1 MKIKNF
7 DEERGFCQRVG
18 NFTKSGEFYKE
29 WGILQRVGNFTK
41 SGEFYKER
49 DFEKEK
55 GF

>member
-29 WGILQRVGNFTK
+29 WEILQRVGNFTK
-41 SGEFYKER
+41 RGILRKR
-49 DFEKEK
+49 KDFEKERE
-55 GF
+55 F